1 MSNTKNNMRYFHHT
15 ILISAV
21 NKSINNKVQKQP
33 HRKPHISE
41 NIYIKNKLI
50 YYNLKKT
57 HTSPLS
63 LCLQSL

>member
-33 HRKPHISE
+33 
-41 NIYIKNKLI
+41 YIKF
-50 YYNLKKT
+50 YENL
-57 HTSPLS
+57 
-63 LCLQSL
+63 